1 MYHKIRGGKGEWREV
16 APWELIRVTKGVGK
30 KVKMVVEAPGRFGPS
45 DIHLAL
51 TDMTDAVRTP
61 RTPGNRSSKSSRF
74 IIESTT
80 VGVLDVETGK
90 SSAELIIKL
99 FKLSKQ
105 LVFQASVSVHGNG
118 SDATTVLRG
127 QSAPFGTHNSGKQRR
142 KRDKEGEEDD
152 EEEFANA
159 APGAAAPSATNLL
172 PAQQQASSLYPRRK
186 KQPKRE
192 EREEAGWHALAPGA
206 PSGQPNSHLTQHH
219 SSHHATRGATAA
231 AAAAAAVNL
240 GEDFLES
247 IWPPEDAPVSAQKDI
262 VQNVNNVMR
271 QFGHK
276 HLLEEAR
283 KRRAGVV
290 VYVAC
295 RRSAQHQPSDDFT
308 TFVYKQENLLK
319 EDAVTIGTPL
329 GRALF
334 IPIDETTG
342 DSVGVYTLVAAVRL
356 GLHDFTFAP
365 NSGIAA
371 VYDFRRVNSTGPES
385 INDFSMKTIPIHA
398 VLLSHEPTTVWLIGS
413 FNVDSRNVGWMPM
426 PPPAYAP
433 SPMAAANPLA
443 RVGGGVVGGAFG
455 GYGGHHGLGL
465 GHGNGHLGSHGGPG
479 QVVPP
484 LPLGASPLAAAYPHL
499 AMQYSPRGSLHS
511 PVPYYGAPGGATTPG
526 GYLSAPKALYPPG
539 TPTSSAAA
547 AAAAAAGIQNG
558 SITPSGLLTPSTT
571 PGPGVASNVG
581 SNHNPG
587 VSGASPS
594 PASLLGGVA
603 SAGGNGGNSVG
614 IGGIGGG
621 GSNHNVPGVSVP
633 GAGSLPGGLLG
644 PPTPGLGQTPRGFGD
659 LLSPFSSNPAAMS
672 GFYSPLSGA
681 SYQQSLYGLWD
692 PGILLSARGLASDP
706 SLAAAAAGFYSPT
719 SAGSAANSASTN
731 SSTATANGGVNTGAR
746 GGQGQLGQYPYPNF
760 FSGTSPRFEELL
772 DSARM

>member
-105 LVFQASVSVHGNG
+105 LVFQASVSVHNNG
-118 SDATTVLRG
+118 SDVTTILRG

-152 EEEFANA
+152 EEEFASN
-159 APGAAAPSATNLL
+159 APGAAAPPPQALTA
-172 PAQQQASSLYPRRK
+172 AQQQSSSYPSRRK
-186 KQPKRE
+186 KLAKRE
-192 EREEAGWHALAPGA
+192 ERDETSWHTLAPGA
-206 PSGQPNSHLTQHH
+206 PSGQPNAHNQQHH
-219 SSHHATRGATAA
+219 STHHATRGATAA

-247 IWPPEDAPVSAQKDI
+247 IWPPEDAPISAQKDI

-276 HLLEEAR
+276 YLLEEAR
-283 KRRAGVV
+283 KRRASVV

-295 RRSAQHQPSDDFT
+295 RRSAQQQPSDDFT

-319 EDAVTIGTPL
+319 EDAVTLGTPL

-342 DSVGVYTLVAAVRL
+342 DSCGIYTLVAAVRM
-356 GLHDFTFAP
+356 GLQEVQFAP

-371 VYDFRRVNSTGPES
+371 IYDFRRVLSTGPES
-385 INDFSMKTIPIHA
+385 INDFSMKTIPIHPM
-398 VLLSHEPTTVWLIGS
+398 LLSHDPTTVWLIGS
-413 FNVDSRNVGWMPM
+413 FNVDPRAVGWL
-426 PPPAYAP
+426 P
-433 SPMAAANPLA
+433 SPQQQAAAANYPPMAIAATNPLA
-443 RVGGGVVGGAFG
+443 RVGGGGPFG
-455 GYGGHHGLGL
+455 GYGMGA
-465 GHGNGHLGSHGGPG
+465 GNGHMGGHGGSGP
-479 QVVPP
+479 VPP
-484 LPLGASPLAAAYPHL
+484 LPLGPSPLAAAYPHL
-499 AMQYSPRGSLHS
+499 MQYSPRGALHS
-511 PVPYYGAPGGATTPG
+511 PVPYYGAPGGNTPG
-526 GYLSAPKALYPPG
+526 GYLSAPKALYPHN
-539 TPTSSAAA
+539 PTAGANASAPN
-547 AAAAAAGIQNG
+547 NG
-558 SITPSGLLTPSTT
+558 SATPSGLLTPSTT
-571 PGPGVASNVG
+571 PGPNGAQNAA
-581 SNHNPG
+581 NA
-587 VSGASPS
+587 GASPS
-594 PASLLGGVA
+594 PATASGGA
-603 SAGGNGGNSVG
+603 SG
-614 IGGIGGG
+614 
-621 GSNHNVPGVSVP
+621 
-633 GAGSLPGGLLG
+633 GAGAPGTAGALSTGNIPGGLLG

-659 LLSPFSSNPAAMS
+659 LLSPFGSNPAAMS
-672 GFYSPLSGA
+672 GFYSPLSSA

-692 PGILLSARGLASDP
+692 PSLLLSARGLATDP
-706 SLAAAAAGFYSPT
+706 SIAAAAAAGFYSPT

-731 SSTATANGGVNTGAR
+731 SSTATANGVPS
-746 GGQGQLGQYPYPNF
+746 GGNGGNMMNRASGQAGTSQALGQYPYNF
-760 FSGTSPRFEELL
+760 FSTQPGFPGNSPRFEELL

>member
-105 LVFQASVSVHGNG
+105 LVFQASVSVHTNG
-118 SDATTVLRG
+118 SDVSTVLHG

-152 EEEFANA
+152 EEEFAGA
-159 APGAAAPSATNLL
+159 SAGAAAAPTQALTA
-172 PAQQQASSLYPRRK
+172 AQQQAASLYPRRK

-192 EREEAGWHALAPGA
+192 EREDSGWHQMAPGA
-206 PSGQPNSHLTQHH
+206 PSGQPNAHIQQHH
-219 SSHHATRGATAA
+219 TSHHATRGATAA

-247 IWPPEDAPVSAQKDI
+247 IWPPEDAPPSAQKDI

-276 HLLEEAR
+276 LLLDEAR

-295 RRSAQHQPSDDFT
+295 RRGAQQQPSDDFT
-308 TFVYKQENLLK
+308 TFVYKQENLLQ

-334 IPIDETTG
+334 IPTDETG
-342 DSVGVYTLVAAVRL
+342 DSAGVYTLVAAVRMGMQDL
-356 GLHDFTFAP
+356 TFAP
-365 NSGIAA
+365 HSGIAA
-371 VYDFRRVNSTGPES
+371 VYDFRRVSSNGPEAL
-385 INDFSMKTIPIHA
+385 NELSMKTIPINP
-398 VLLSHEPTTVWLIGS
+398 VLLSHGATTVWLIGS
-413 FNVDSRNVGWMPM
+413 INVDARSVSWL
-426 PPPAYAP
+426 P
-433 SPMAAANPLA
+433 SPMPQANPAAGYAPAMVTNPLA
-443 RVGGGVVGGAFG
+443 RGGAFG
-455 GYGGHHGLGL
+455 GYGAATGLGL
-465 GHGNGHLGSHGGPG
+465 APGNGHLGGHGGSGP
-479 QVVPP
+479 VVPP
-484 LPLGASPLAAAYPHL
+484 LPLGHSHLAAYPHL
-499 AMQYSPRGSLHS
+499 AMQYSPRGSIHS
-511 PVPYYGAPGGATTPG
+511 PVPYYGATGATTPS
-526 GYLSAPKALYPPG
+526 GYLSAPKALYPGAGAGGAGAGVPNG
-539 TPTSSAAA
+539 AA
-547 AAAAAAGIQNG
+547 
-558 SITPSGLLTPSTT
+558 TPSGLLTPSTT
-571 PGPGVASNVG
+571 PGPGGASGVGAGGAGGANASVG
-581 SNHNPG
+581 SGAGNN
-587 VSGASPS
+587 VGASPS
-594 PASLLGGVA
+594 PASLLTVNATGGAAGNNNAGA
-603 SAGGNGGNSVG
+603 S
-614 IGGIGGG
+614 
-621 GSNHNVPGVSVP
+621 
-633 GAGSLPGGLLG
+633 GSLAPGGLLG

-659 LLSPFSSNPAAMS
+659 LLSPFGSNPAAMS

-681 SYQQSLYGLWD
+681 SYPYGIWD
-692 PGILLSARGLASDP
+692 PGLLLSARGLASDP

-719 SAGSAANSASTN
+719 SASSAANSASTN
-731 SSTATANGGVNTGAR
+731 TSTATPNGGAVGGAANTRAS
-746 GGQGQLGQYPYPNF
+746 GQAGQSQQSLGQYPYNF
-760 FSGTSPRFEELL
+760 FSTQPGFPGNSPRFEELL